1 MSAKPESETQFI
13 ADAVRRAADAGVA
26 LRIRGSGSKDF
37 YGNEPRGELLD
48 MSGYC
53 GVVDYDPAELMI
65 TARAGTTLDEIEEL
79 LAGAGQMLPFEPP
92 RFGGGTLG
100 GCVAAGLS
108 GPRRAYAGSV
118 RDFVLGV
125 RLIDGLGNELRF
137 GGRVMK
143 NVAGYDV
150 SRLMV
155 GALGTLG
162 VLTEIS
168 LKVLPA
174 KPEMTLQFEVDEAS
188 AIDALNRWTSQGL
201 PLSGSCHH
209 ARRLCVRFA
218 GSEPV
223 LRRVK
228 NDIGGEEMRDDAS
241 YWRATRD
248 QTAEFFTSGAALWR
262 VSVPPRSEPLNAA
275 TEQLIEWGGALR
287 WLSGDLDARELR
299 AEVESRGGHAT
310 LFRSHRGGDVP
321 VFHPLKPALA
331 ALHRQLKR
339 NFDPRGILNP
349 RRMYDF

>member
-1 MSAKPESETQFI
+1 MSATPESETRFI

-26 LRIRGSGSKDF
+26 LRVRGSGSKDF

-48 MSGYC
+48 MGGYR
-53 GVVDYDPAELMI
+53 GVVEYDPAELMI
-65 TARAGTTLDEIEEL
+65 TARAGTTLDEIEKL
-79 LAGAGQMLPFEPP
+79 LAGAGQELPFEPP

-100 GCVAAGLS
+100 GCIAAGLS

-168 LKVLPA
+168 LKVLPT
-174 KPEMTLQFEVDEAS
+174 KPEMTLQFDLDEAS
-188 AIDALNRWTSQGL
+188 AVDALNRWASQGL
-201 PLSGSCHH
+201 PLSASCHH
-209 ARRLCVRFA
+209 ARQLYARFA
-218 GSEPV
+218 GSDSM

-228 NDIGGEEMRDDAS
+228 SDIGGEEMRDHAR
-241 YWRATRD
+241 YWLAIRD
-248 QTAEFFTSGAALWR
+248 QTAEFFSSGAPLWR
-262 VSVPPRSEPLNAA
+262 VSVPPRSAPLNAA
-275 TEQLIEWGGALR
+275 AQQLIEWGGALR
-287 WLSGDLDARELR
+287 WLSGDLNARALR
-299 AEVESRGGHAT
+299 ADVESCGGHAT
-310 LFRSHRGGDVP
+310 LFRAPRDGRIP

-331 ALHRQLKR
+331 AVHRRLKR
-339 NFDPRGILNP
+339 VFDPRGVLNP
-349 RRMYDF
+349 QRMYDF